1 MDKKIFALV
10 EKFKSV
16 WRWML
21 VGLLIRITDYLVFI
35 FSYSVVSS
43 VYIANF
49 FSGVISI
56 PLSYISHRYYTF
68 RTKEN
73 ISRSGLR
80 YLFRLIILW
89 IFGTFLLRFLLQLGF
104 DPKIIKIVAIPIMAP
119 ISYFSLKLFVFRE
132 KSK

>member
-49 FSGVISI
+49 FSGVISV

-68 RTKEN
+68 SSEEN
-73 ISRSGLR
+73 ISKSGLR

-89 IFGTFLLRFLLQLGF
+89 IFGTFLLRLLLQLGIN
-104 DPKIIKIVAIPIMAP
+104 PNIIKIVAIPIMAP
-119 ISYFSLKLFVFRE
+119 ISYFSLKLFVF
-132 KSK
+132 KK

>member
-49 FSGVISI
+49 FSGVISV

-68 RTKEN
+68 SSEEN
-73 ISRSGLR
+73 ISKSGLR

-89 IFGTFLLRFLLQLGF
+89 IFGTFLLRLLLQLGIN
-104 DPKIIKIVAIPIMAP
+104 PNIIKIVAIPIMAP
-119 ISYFSLKLFVFRE
+119 ISYFSLKLFVF
-132 KSK
+132 KKMK